1 MSRSRKYRLQGLD
14 YARQALSAPEHVR
27 PVFNLMARSW
37 FELAEQEEQRAR
49 LGEPR
54 SFAAA

>member
-1 MSRSRKYRLQGLD
+1 MSRSRKYRLQGLN
-14 YARQALSAPEHVR
+14 YAQQALTAPEHVR

-37 FELAEQEEQRAR
+37 FELAEQEETRAR

-54 SFAAA
+54 SFMA